1 MYVQT
6 MLRASLISIALLI
19 GGSSV
24 AFAEDP
30 MPAEGTAPKAQ
41 ATPKAETPKAETP
54 KAETPKTDA
63 KPTKHKHKSK
73 ARTKKPASPKKHKHH
88 AKKAK

>member
-54 KAETPKTDA
+54 KTDA

>member
-1 MYVQT
+1 MYEQA

-30 MPAEGTAPKAQ
+30 MPSEGAAPKAQ
-41 ATPKAETPKAETP
+41 ATTKTEAPKAETPKSEATKP
-54 KAETPKTDA
+54 A
-63 KPTKHKHKSK
+63 KRHHKNK
-73 ARTKKPASPKKHKHH
+73 ARNKKPAAPKKHKHH